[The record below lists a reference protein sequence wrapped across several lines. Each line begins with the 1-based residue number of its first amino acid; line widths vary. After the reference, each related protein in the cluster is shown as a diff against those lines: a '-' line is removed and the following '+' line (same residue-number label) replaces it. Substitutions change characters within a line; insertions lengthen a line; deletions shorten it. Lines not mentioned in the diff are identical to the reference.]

1 MVFIFGKPE
10 ELRWLVVSGRIKS
23 VERLTRRP
31 WRRRFVLFVNKSEP
45 RKKSGIELHCAFHVF
60 YAQINV
66 IEQSRSHFFDFR
78 FSRRIIN
85 FNPDQVSSTAQT
97 FVSTRPS
104 GSATARMTSSVTLV
118 GTPDDF
124 LGHETQTTASSAIFW
139 RSDCKCFS
147 NAPRSVTKRCTN
159 FVFPTGRVPKFTPLG
174 MLPSRLR

>member
-1 MVFIFGKPE
+1 MMSIFGESEK
-10 ELRWLVVSGRIKS
+10 LGRLVSAGRIECS
-23 VERLTRRP
+23 P
-31 WRRRFVLFVNKSEP
+31 GFVGPIASEAD
-45 RKKSGIELHCAFHVF
+45 SGKQLAVKFFRASEILHP
-60 YAQINV
+60 QIDV
-66 IEQSRSHFFDFR
+66 IEDSCSHFFDFR